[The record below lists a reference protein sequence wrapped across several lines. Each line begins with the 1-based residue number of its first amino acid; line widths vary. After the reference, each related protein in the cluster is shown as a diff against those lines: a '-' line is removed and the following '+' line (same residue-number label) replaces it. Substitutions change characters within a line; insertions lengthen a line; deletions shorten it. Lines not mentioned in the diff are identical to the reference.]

1 MTENEIATHVVDAA
15 FKIHTKLGP
24 GLLESVY
31 QAVMA
36 YELQKRGLRV
46 IREQPIPVVYEN
58 VHLEMGFRADLVV
71 EEKVLVE
78 LKSIKA
84 IAPIHKKQ
92 LLTHLRLTNKRLGL
106 LINFNTELIKDGI
119 TRIANGLS
127 PSFACFA
134 ALREIFC
141 SRRNSAQ
148 RREARKER
156 TE

>member
-1 MTENEIATHVVDAA
+1 MKLPRKLLNAA
-15 FKIHTKLGP
+15 FKIHTRLGP

-92 LLTHLRLTNKRLGL
+92 LLTHLRLTSKRLGL
-106 LINFNTELIKDGI
+106 LINFNTDLIKDGI
-119 TRIANGLS
+119 TRIANGL
-127 PSFACFA
+127 
-134 ALREIFC
+134 
-141 SRRNSAQ
+141 
-148 RREARKER
+148 
-156 TE
+156 